1 MDRVGD
7 EPTTSALFND
17 SSFPYPKRQQLAK
30 YDTDVLYW
38 IENKEG
44 KMIRK

>member
-1 MDRVGD
+1 L
-7 EPTTSALFND
+7 TFIKLLIFSH
-17 SSFPYPKRQQLAK
+17 
-30 YDTDVLYW
+30 DTDVLYW